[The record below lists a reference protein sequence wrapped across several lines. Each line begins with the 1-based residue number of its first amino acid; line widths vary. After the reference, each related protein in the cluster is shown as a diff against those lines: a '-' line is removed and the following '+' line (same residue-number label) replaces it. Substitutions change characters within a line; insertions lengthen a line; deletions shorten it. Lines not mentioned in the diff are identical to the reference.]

1 MKLSVAH
8 LSKVSRDKP
17 GLGVHLE
24 KALGELME
32 KQQTSFPKRLSLID
46 QGSFLLGY
54 YQQKQARYKK
64 NDEQEA

>member
-1 MKLSVAH
+1 
-8 LSKVSRDKP
+8 
-17 GLGVHLE
+17 
-24 KALGELME
+24 ME
-32 KQQTSFPKRLSLID
+32 MQQTSFPKRLSLID